1 LCDTAPEPYPHLV
14 PDSPPDHQ
22 AEPVDDSPDAIYPG
36 APELVFDDE
45 YRSSRWG
52 ELLRS
57 LADEY
62 GCDLLEVGPGRYMI
76 RPGATAE
83 ELDRDRPIRP

>member
-1 LCDTAPEPYPHLV
+1 M
-14 PDSPPDHQ
+14 
-22 AEPVDDSPDAIYPG
+22 DDSPGAYYPG
-36 APELVFDDE
+36 GPDQAFGDDH
-45 YRSSRWG
+45 RSSRWA

-76 RPGATAE
+76 RAGATTD